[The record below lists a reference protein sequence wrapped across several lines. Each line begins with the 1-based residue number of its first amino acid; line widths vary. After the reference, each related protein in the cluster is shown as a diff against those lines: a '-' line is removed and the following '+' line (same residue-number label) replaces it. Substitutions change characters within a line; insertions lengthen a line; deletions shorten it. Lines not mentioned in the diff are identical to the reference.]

1 MEMAQTQAE
10 PVRCDWPTGHADY
23 LAYHDHEWGRPTT
36 SDHSLFEKVCLEGF
50 QSGLSWLTILRKRDR
65 FRTVFNQF
73 DFTEVA
79 EFGEAD
85 VERLLGDAG
94 IIRHRGKIEAT
105 INNAQRAVEMVETE
119 GSIVDWM
126 WEWAVHVPE
135 RHDGEVPAKTE
146 RSAALA
152 KELKKRGWKF
162 FGPTT
167 AYAFMQSEGLQ
178 RPRPRLLRPRRLRSR
193 THRVLARPQATPV
206 TNLKTQ

>member
-1 MEMAQTQAE
+1 MEMAQTQEE
-10 PVRCDWPTGHADY
+10 PARCGWPTGHADY

-36 SDHSLFEKVCLEGF
+36 SDARLFEKVCLEGF

-65 FRTVFNQF
+65 FRTVFNDF
-73 DFTEVA
+73 DFNEVA
-79 EFGEAD
+79 EFGEPD

-126 WEWAVHVPE
+126 WEWAVHTPE
-135 RHDGEVPAKTE
+135 RHDGGIPAKTE

-152 KELKKRGWKF
+152 KELKRRGWKF

-167 AYAFMQSEGLQ
+167 AYAFMQSEGLTNDHDDDCFVHAACEAE
-178 RPRPRLLRPRRLRSR
+178 RSEFLQN
-193 THRVLARPQATPV
+193 RVLHPQI
-206 TNLKTQ
+206 